1 MPRPAAHPHDGRQR
15 AGRFGGI
22 GRVGLRRGAGGAHRR
37 HPCRRP
43 RHYRIYVRLDRRPER
58 RGAHAPQFPVGGS
71 SRIRVPRRGAVRQ
84 PSTAAAVPAPRPLL
98 RTVHPVLLDWL
109 RRWRGRLSAGYEVA
123 ASRPALV
130 QADLS
135 ARRAARVRE
144 GVQRRVTQG
153 RHRFQGAHV
162 RAGRPVRPRMVAHRA
177 GRRQAFRQPARPA
190 RDVRDI
196 GVPRGSR
203 RTRPEH
209 PVCGVRRGS
218 AEIWRTSSPASACR

>member
-43 RHYRIYVRLDRRPER
+43 RHYRVYVRLDRRPER
-58 RGAHAPQFPVGGS
+58 RGAYAPQFPVGGS

-84 PSTAAAVPAPRPLL
+84 PSTAA
-98 RTVHPVLLDWL
+98 
-109 RRWRGRLSAGYEVA
+109 
-123 ASRPALV
+123 SRPALI

-153 RHRFQGAHV
+153 RHRFQGAHI

-218 AEIWRTSSPASACR
+218 AERRTRRWRISSMASACR